1 MYSKIQQLVLL
12 KAMKDMVKE
21 REKGLRAEEMQS
33 LVEDYLGSG
42 SDRRAVFFG
51 GEKVATV
58 SLEGKSDPYVVDD
71 WDAFLDYANE
81 VDGLDVRHKPIEKY
95 WEEVY
100 QRIPSGYRPSL
111 FEVEERPSQAF
122 LDSLA
127 VIGGRVVNQ
136 ATGEVVPGLRAQPAV
151 PTKMVIRNVD
161 RKNPAK
167 ALELAAR
174 EGGLESFLLGG
185 GEDE

>member
-1 MYSKIQQLVLL
+1 MYSNIQQLVLL
-12 KAMKDMVKE
+12 KAMKDMVRE
-21 REKGLRAEEMQS
+21 REKDLRAEEMRS
-33 LVEDYLGSG
+33 LVGDYMESG

-58 SLEGKSDPYVVDD
+58 SLEGKGDPYTIED

-81 VDGLDVRHKPIEKY
+81 VGGLDVRHRPIERY
-95 WEEVY
+95 WEELW
-100 QRIPSGYRPSL
+100 QRVPSGYRPML
-111 FEVEERPSQAF
+111 FEVEERPSQSF
-122 LDSLA
+122 LDNIA
-127 VIGGRVVNQ
+127 IIEGRVMNQ
-136 ATGEVVPGLRAQPAV
+136 ATGEVVPGLKAQPAV

-174 EGGLESFLLGG
+174 EGGLETFLLGG